1 MIDIQIDDREVR
13 AALDR
18 LQRRLSDLSPVMKA
32 IATELEARVE
42 QRFETATDPQG
53 RPWKPLAPSTLA
65 AYLAR
70 GKGNRRKDGSLTK
83 KGRER
88 LASRRP
94 LYDTGDLLGS
104 LTSSFSRSE
113 ARVGFGQPY
122 AAFHEYGTKRIPR
135 RGLLMAD
142 PVARTLGDADR
153 AAVLDILGDALRG
166 ALDGRA

>member
-18 LQRRLSDLSPVMKA
+18 LQRRLADMTPVMRA

-42 QRFETATDPQG
+42 ARFETATDPAR
-53 RPWKPLAPSTLA
+53 RPWAPLKPSTLA
-65 AYLAR
+65 AYLNR
-70 GKGNRRKDGSLTK
+70 GKGNRKKDGSLTK
-83 KGRER
+83 KGAQR
-88 LASRRP
+88 LSSRRP

-104 LTSSFSRSE
+104 LTSSATRSE

-122 AAFHEYGTKRIPR
+122 AAFHEYGTKKMPR

-142 PVARTLGDADR
+142 PNAGTLGDADR
-153 AAVLDILGDALRG
+153 AAVLDILREAIE
-166 ALDGRA
+166 RAASGQ

>member
-1 MIDIQIDDREVR
+1 MNRFAGHSPRPASVR
-13 AALDR
+13 TP
-18 LQRRLSDLSPVMKA
+18 Q
-32 IATELEARVE
+32 
-42 QRFETATDPQG
+42 TAP
-53 RPWKPLAPSTLA
+53 AE
-65 AYLAR
+65 LAR